1 MAWQQALSGLNASSK
16 ALDVV
21 GNNVANSS
29 TVGFKSSAGH
39 FADMYAASM
48 NGSGVVQVG
57 IGTQLAAVF
66 QQFTTG
72 NVTTTNNP
80 LDIAINGG
88 GFFNVTRNG
97 EVMYTRNG
105 QFHADNQG
113 YIIND
118 QDYKLMGYL
127 ASPTGQIVMTQPAP
141 IQLDTGN
148 IAPRPTGSAL
158 GGNVT
163 MQLNL
168 DANHEAIPTTITFDP
183 ANPLS
188 YTYSTMQTVFDTLGV
203 EHNITYFFAK
213 QSGGPPTDWDVYV
226 TLDGASPTS
235 SPHTPMGTLQFD
247 TNGVLISPTTPMPL
261 PGNPSSPLPG
271 WPITTGA
278 QSPIGSGPET
288 PNWQIDF
295 TGTTSFAGADTVNS
309 QYQGGYAQG
318 QLASISISTDGII
331 LGNYSNNQSKQLAQ
345 IVLSTFPNPN
355 GLIDAGNNLY
365 YATTTSGQGLV
376 GVPES
381 GTRGMLRQLAV
392 EESNVNLTDELVNM
406 IILQRNYQANAQTI
420 RTQDQIMQTLV
431 NLR

>member
-1 MAWQQALSGLNASSK
+1 MAFQQGLSGLNASAK

-21 GNNVANSS
+21 GNNIANSS

-48 NGSGVVQVG
+48 NGSGIGQVG

-66 QQFTTG
+66 QQFTQS
-72 NVTTTNNP
+72 NVSSTNNP

-141 IQLDTGN
+141 IQLDTAN

-158 GGNVT
+158 GGNLT
-163 MQLNL
+163 MLLNL
-168 DANHEAIPTTITFDP
+168 DSNNAVPTNPAFSPTDP
-183 ANPLS
+183 SS
-188 YTYSTMQTVFDTLGV
+188 YTYSTMQTVYDTLGV
-203 EHNITYFFAK
+203 EHNITYFFVK
-213 QSGGPPTDWDVYV
+213 Q
-226 TLDGASPTS
+226 PTS
-235 SPHTPMGTLQFD
+235 SQPPPAASQWDVWATLGGGANEVNMGSLYFD
-247 TNGVLISPTTPMPL
+247 TNGVLTSATTTPMPL
-261 PGNPSSPLPG
+261 PTT

-278 QSPIGSGPET
+278 ESSLGSGQ
-288 PNWQIDF
+288 PNWKIDF
-295 TGTTSFAGADTVNS
+295 TGTTSFAGVSTVNS

-318 QLASISISTDGII
+318 QLASISISSDGII

-381 GTRGMLRQLAV
+381 GTRGMLRQMAV
-392 EESNVNLTDELVNM
+392 EESNVDLTNELVTM